1 MAKHPVRFGIYTS
14 IRPLEWEPIRD
25 LWQKADQWGYDS
37 LWHCDHF
44 YQAFP
49 PDPDGPCLEGWTTI
63 TAPSQLTKRARI
75 GVLVKRPGVSQSLR
89 AREAGGDAR
98 HRKRRAAHTSDSAPD

>member
-1 MAKHPVRFGIYTS
+1 MTKHPIRFGVYTS
-14 IRPLEWEPIRD
+14 LRPLEWEPVCD
-25 LWQKADQWGYDS
+25 LWQKADRWGYDS

-63 TAPSQLTKRARI
+63 TALSQLTKRARI
-75 GVLVKRPGVSQSLR
+75 GVTVSGVDYATISGRS
-89 AREAGGDAR
+89 R
-98 HRKRRAAHTSDSAPD
+98 HASFEF